1 MSSEIKTLPLLNLDS
16 AGTAQRL
23 NASTIECEVVVIAA
37 ASGNTGTMYIGDSNV
52 SSSRFIGALAAGDAM
67 SIEAGKVSNGT
78 DRLDLKEIW
87 FDGGT
92 TGDDI
97 SVGYIQRQR

>member
-1 MSSEIKTLPLLNLDS
+1 
-16 AGTAQRL
+16 
-23 NASTIECEVVVIAA
+23 
-37 ASGNTGTMYIGDSNV
+37 
-52 SSSRFIGALAAGDAM
+52 M

-97 SVGYIQRQR
+97 SVAYIQRQR